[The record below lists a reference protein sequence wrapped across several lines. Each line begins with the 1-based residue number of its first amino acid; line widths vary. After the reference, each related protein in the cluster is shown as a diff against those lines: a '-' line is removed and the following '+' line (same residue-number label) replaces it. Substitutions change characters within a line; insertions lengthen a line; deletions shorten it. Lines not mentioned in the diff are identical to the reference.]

1 MQNSRIKLL
10 NGFIVIVLLAFCFVA
25 FPACKPAN
33 QQKAVVVYT
42 SVDQNYSEPI
52 LKKFEA
58 ESGITVLPVY
68 DVEAAKTTGLVNR
81 LLAEKNRPQADVFW
95 NGEFAQT
102 IMLKEQ
108 GILSPY
114 NSPVMASIPQQYRD
128 IDYCWSGF
136 AGRARVLIVNTG
148 LISPDKYPSS
158 IFDLLESEYPAE
170 KISIAY
176 PVFGTAA
183 THAAALYAALGR
195 EKARAFF
202 VQLKDRGI
210 QVVDGNSMVRDL
222 VASGQHSM
230 GLTDTDDAC
239 GALRNKAPVAI
250 IFPDQ
255 DSMGT
260 LVIPNTVAL
269 IKDAPHRNTA
279 EKLID
284 FLLSPETESLLVESG
299 WSHIALRPTNA
310 KPQFLATSNIK
321 GMDVSLDEVYAQL
334 EIIKRDMPEIFIR

>member
-1 MQNSRIKLL
+1 M
-10 NGFIVIVLLAFCFVA
+10 
-25 FPACKPAN
+25 
-33 QQKAVVVYT
+33 VVYT

-68 DVEAAKTTGLVNR
+68 DVEASKTTGLVNR